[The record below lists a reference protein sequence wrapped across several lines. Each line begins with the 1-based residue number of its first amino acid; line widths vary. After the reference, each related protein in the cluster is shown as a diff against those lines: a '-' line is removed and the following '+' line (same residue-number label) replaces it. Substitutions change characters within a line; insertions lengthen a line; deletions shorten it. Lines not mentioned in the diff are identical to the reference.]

1 MKKPIMKKVQHYNYE
16 TKEYKTCPT
25 LKIIDVWG
33 EYWNDKD
40 NRQIWV
46 DFEYK
51 GVEFSRCISIDKFIE
66 QEVKEEKQND
76 K

>member
-1 MKKPIMKKVQHYNYE
+1 MKNVEHINYE
-16 TKEYKTCPT
+16 TKEWRVCPK

-51 GVEFSRCISIDKFIE
+51 GVEFSRCISLDKFIE
-66 QEVKEEKQND
+66 QEVKEKKQSD

>member
-1 MKKPIMKKVQHYNYE
+1 MKKEQHYNYE

-66 QEVKEEKQND
+66 KKVKKEKQND
-76 K
+76 KK